1 MSRELRKRARQLL
14 AEASRP
20 EVVDGQ
26 ATGAQI
32 LSEASWS
39 TAITLAESYLSDLRF
54 HTRSAWTPAHG
65 SVLWWILYPEHGPQ
79 AELIGPGTSIP
90 DEYKWWTPITTPSEG
105 RTDEFP
111 ILE

>member
-1 MSRELRKRARQLL
+1 MARYC
-14 AEASRP
+14 
-20 EVVDGQ
+20 G
-26 ATGAQI
+26 GFI
-32 LSEASWS
+32 
-39 TAITLAESYLSDLRF
+39 
-54 HTRSAWTPAHG
+54 
-65 SVLWWILYPEHGPQ
+65 YPEHGPQ